1 MCADRGDLDVQV
13 RLTIGDFARMTHL
26 SVKALRHYHDQGLLV
41 PADIDRW
48 TGYRYYDPSQV
59 ATAQVIRRFRD
70 MGMPLGDLRSVLQ
83 APDVSSRNRAI
94 VTHLQ
99 RMERQLEQT
108 QSTVASLRA
117 LLEGH
122 PRAPIE
128 VELRRVGPTRALAIR
143 EEVSVAGAV
152 TWWEQVFKELRSALH
167 GSGAERTG
175 PDGALWPGEFFEV
188 EKGQVTA
195 FLPVSGGAQPSGRMQ
210 VLDIPAG
217 ELAVTLHEGPFEDLD
232 QAYAALGM
240 YVAEHVI
247 GVEGPIR
254 EHYLVTPFD
263 TRDES
268 RHRTEVCWPVF
279 LTT

>member
-1 MCADRGDLDVQV
+1 MQI

-70 MGMPLGDLRSVLQ
+70 MGMPIGDLRSVLQ

-128 VELRRVGPTRALAIR
+128 VELRRVGPTRALAIW
-143 EEVSVAGAV
+143 EEVSVAGAL
-152 TWWEQVFKELRSALH
+152 TWWGQVFKELRSALH
-167 GSGAERTG
+167 GWVQSAPVLTGLSG
-175 PDGALWPGEFFEV
+175 
-188 EKGQVTA
+188 
-195 FLPVSGGAQPSGRMQ
+195 
-210 VLDIPAG
+210 
-217 ELAVTLHEGPFEDLD
+217 
-232 QAYAALGM
+232 QANS
-240 YVAEHVI
+240 
-247 GVEGPIR
+247 
-254 EHYLVTPFD
+254 
-263 TRDES
+263 S
-268 RHRTEVCWPVF
+268 RWRRAR
-279 LTT
+279 

>member
-1 MCADRGDLDVQV
+1 MQV

-26 SVKALRHYHDQGLLV
+26 SVKALRHYHEQGLLV

-70 MGMPLGDLRSVLQ
+70 MGMPLGDLKSILK

-99 RMERQLEQT
+99 RMERHLEQT

-117 LLEGH
+117 LLEG
-122 PRAPIE
+122 PQRAPIE
-128 VELRRVGPTRALAIR
+128 VELRRVGPMRALAIR
-143 EEVSVAGAV
+143 EEISVGDAV
-152 TWWEQVFKELRSALH
+152 TWWGQVFKELRAAIPEL
-167 GSGAERTG
+167 GAERTG
-175 PDGALWPGEFFEV
+175 PEGALWPGEFFEAEEGEV
-188 EKGQVTA
+188 IA
-195 FLPVSGGAQPSGRMQ
+195 FLPVSGEVQPWGR
-210 VLDIPAG
+210 VRLLEIPAA

-247 GVEGPIR
+247 GIEGPIR

-268 RHRTEVCWPVF
+268 RYRTEVCWPVF